1 LFFNYICLKWRKVRD
16 ICAARIRNT
25 SESGADALIDKL
37 MWYNSPEFPT
47 AGEML
52 DAGFV
57 GADYYF
63 KNDKNKVTHLN
74 FDFGKT
80 AQNEEDSK
88 KKATGLSN
96 LISDF
101 TNLSA
106 GTYKWNGKSWA
117 KQ

>member
-1 LFFNYICLKWRKVRD
+1 MLSY
-16 ICAARIRNT
+16 A
-25 SESGADALIDKL
+25 EALIDKL
-37 MWYNSPEFPT
+37 MWYNTPEFPT

-80 AQNEEDSK
+80 TKNEEDSK
-88 KKATGLSN
+88 KKASGLSD
-96 LISDF
+96 LISNF
-101 TNLSA
+101 TNLSS
-106 GTYKWNGKSWA
+106 GTYKWNGTSWA
-117 KQ
+117 NNNL